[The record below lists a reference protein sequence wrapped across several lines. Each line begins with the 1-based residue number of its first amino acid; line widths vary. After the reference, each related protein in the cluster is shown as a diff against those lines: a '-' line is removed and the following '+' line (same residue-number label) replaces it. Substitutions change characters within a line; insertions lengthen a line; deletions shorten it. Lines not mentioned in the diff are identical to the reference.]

1 MSQTELQLDTLNT
14 QNLQV
19 MRVYVER
26 EDVARVTAKA
36 AAKEAA
42 KATRSKEEA
51 ASDEESPSAIE
62 AAADSFDSFDGWL
75 DRIDQMPEFSA
86 DELTRQHGQ
95 LIALGFLQFEIS
107 GRSVGLRYKISTRG
121 RKAMDRAVAI
131 AARQN
136 VAESHRNDDT
146 DDLDVTDDA
155 EFAEAA

>member
-62 AAADSFDSFDGWL
+62 AAADSFDGWL

-121 RKAMDRAVAI
+121 RNAMDRAVAI

-136 VAESHRNDDT
+136 VAASHRNDDT